1 MYFRDQVDGSEDRR
15 GAFFSLSSISD
26 QNSNLFYFYPTTFFR
41 PITIMPVG
49 IESQMELAR
58 HSNRQKMILG
68 DTDLLARHFWLRL
81 PDFQKKKIKKNF
93 KKKISKK
100 ISKKDY

>member
-68 DTDLLARHFWLRL
+68 DTDLLAREPAFLGSAPR
-81 PDFQKKKIKKNF
+81 FSEKKNL
-93 KKKISKK
+93 
-100 ISKKDY
+100 KKD